1 MPCSET
7 PIQELGFRTS
17 TAVLILEGRYPE
29 RSPMPRCRS
38 FKIIDAM
45 ILIGVAAL
53 GMAEIRPGWNQFYAF
68 WAGMKTVPTTG
79 AYLRMGHSSA
89 TILLINVAVAYVW
102 IRLVR
107 PRLPIRDMLRQPGA
121 LGLILLMPSALVYAV
136 LDALIPTAPTNLIVG
151 IALALSWVAAC
162 FHFRSIA
169 EPGWIEGFGRLVAIS
184 LIAAVATSY
193 S

>member
-1 MPCSET
+1 
-7 PIQELGFRTS
+7 
-17 TAVLILEGRYPE
+17 
-29 RSPMPRCRS
+29 
-38 FKIIDAM
+38 M

-53 GMAEIRPGWNQFYAF
+53 GMAEIRPGWNQFYSF
-68 WAGMKTVPTTG
+68 WAGMKTVPTTE

-121 LGLILLMPSALVYAV
+121 LGLMLLMPSALVYAV
-136 LDALIPTAPTNLIVG
+136 LAALIPSAPTNLIVG

-169 EPGWIEGFGRLVAIS
+169 EPGWIEGFGRLVAIC